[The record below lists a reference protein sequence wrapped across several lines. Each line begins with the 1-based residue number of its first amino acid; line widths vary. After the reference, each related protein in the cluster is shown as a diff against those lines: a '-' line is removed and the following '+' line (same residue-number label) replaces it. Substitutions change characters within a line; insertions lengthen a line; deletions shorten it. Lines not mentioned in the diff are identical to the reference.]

1 MAKEEY
7 KALTYV
13 NLPFLDGNGRSYAP
27 GQSIPRSDFDES
39 VELAAAAMPEN
50 ENITSAQDMIDHMVE
65 WGSISDDADA
75 PLHPA
80 HIPVDPGQPTV
91 YSLAQQAKQLVAQ
104 YEAEGKEVPQELA
117 VFAEAIQNIQTDDA
131 ASGGDASA

>member
-1 MAKEEY
+1 MADEY

-13 NLPFLDGNGRSYAP
+13 NLPFLDGNGRAYAP
-27 GQSIPRSDFDES
+27 GQMIPRADFDES
-39 VELAAAAMPEN
+39 VELAAEAMPEN
-50 ENITSAQDMIDHMVE
+50 DNITSAEDMIDHMME

-91 YSLAQQAKQLVAQ
+91 YSLAQQAQQLVQQ
-104 YEAEGKEVPQELA
+104 YESEGKEVPEDLK
-117 VFAEAIQNIQTDDA
+117 VFAEAIKNIQADDA

>member
-1 MAKEEY
+1 M
-7 KALTYV
+7 
-13 NLPFLDGNGRSYAP
+13 
-27 GQSIPRSDFDES
+27 
-39 VELAAAAMPEN
+39 M
-50 ENITSAQDMIDHMVE
+50 E

-91 YSLAQQAKQLVAQ
+91 YSLAQQAQQLVQQ
-104 YEAEGKEVPQELA
+104 YESEGKEVPEDLK
-117 VFAEAIQNIQTDDA
+117 VFAEAIKNIQADDA